1 MKPGT
6 LTCDDVQVSFGA
18 FKAVKGVSHTFE
30 AGRLTA
36 VIGPNGAGKTTLMN
50 ALSGHARL
58 SGGRV
63 TLDGRD
69 VTNMPVHWRNRAGLG
84 RSFQITKIFAGMSVV
99 ENLTVASFAHR
110 YRMQPFWA
118 PASRFQA
125 VRENAERVLEEIGL
139 SRLAHRPA
147 ETLSH
152 GDQRALEV
160 GLALL
165 SNPSVLLLDEPLAGV
180 GHDQIERA
188 VELITKIVRGR
199 TVLLI
204 EHNMEAV
211 MKISDEILVMVQG
224 RILASGAPGQIR
236 NDPAVRA
243 AYLGEEVA

>member
-1 MKPGT
+1 MKLGT
-6 LTCDDVQVSFGA
+6 LTCEDVEVSFAA
-18 FKAVKGVSHTFE
+18 FKAVKGVSHTFQ
-30 AGRLTA
+30 AGKLTA

-50 ALSGHARL
+50 ALSGHVRL

-63 TLDGRD
+63 SLDGSD
-69 VTNMPVHWRNRAGLG
+69 VTNMPVNQRNRAGLG
-84 RSFQITKIFAGMSVV
+84 RSFQITKIFGGMSVV

-110 YRMQPFWA
+110 YKVQPFWA
-118 PASRFQA
+118 PASRFRA
-125 VRENAERVLEEIGL
+125 VRESAERVLEEIGL
-139 SRLAHRPA
+139 SHLGNRPA

-188 VELITKIVRGR
+188 VEFITKIVRGR

-204 EHNMEAV
+204 EHNMDAV

-224 RILASGAPGQIR
+224 RILASGPPEQIK
-236 NDPAVRA
+236 NDPTVRA
-243 AYLGEEVA
+243 AYLGEEG